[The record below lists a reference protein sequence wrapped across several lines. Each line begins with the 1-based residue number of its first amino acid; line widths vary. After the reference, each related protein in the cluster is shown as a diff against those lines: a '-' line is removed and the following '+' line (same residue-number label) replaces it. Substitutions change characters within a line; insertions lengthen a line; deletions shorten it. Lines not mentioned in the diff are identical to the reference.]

1 MSSKFID
8 YSNKLSLEI
17 NKKKIR
23 SDIDDREISVSKKI
37 RDAGREWI
45 RYVIVIGE
53 KEIQSNELPV
63 RDRKS
68 NKLRNITLEDL
79 IKEIIIQ
86 VKDLPT
92 QSLAE
97 NKLLSLRSKFS

>member
-1 MSSKFID
+1 MSSKFIN

-17 NKKKIR
+17 NKNEIR

-53 KEIQSNELPV
+53 KEIQSNKLPV

-79 IKEIIIQ
+79 IKEIITQ

-97 NKLLSLRSKFS
+97 NRLLSLRSKFS